1 MHLRDILHG
10 KGSVVYTIRSDA
22 SLADVVQK
30 LVKNNCGSLVVCDS
44 DCDESE
50 RLMGIITERDILRAC
65 AAGRAPLERTTV
77 AEVMTRD
84 IVVGRFSDDVEVA
97 KRVMTDKRFRH
108 MPIMQKGKLVG
119 IVSIGDVVRSQLMTI
134 EAEATY
140 LRDYIRGEYG

>member
-84 IVVGRFSDDVEVA
+84 
-97 KRVMTDKRFRH
+97 M
-108 MPIMQKGKLVG
+108 LVG
-119 IVSIGDVVRSQLMTI
+119 SPHDSVEDAMGLMTVNRIRHLPVVEDGQLLGLISIGDVVKTQHDRLTM
-134 EAEATY
+134 ENHY
-140 LRDYIRGEYG
+140 LKSYLHG